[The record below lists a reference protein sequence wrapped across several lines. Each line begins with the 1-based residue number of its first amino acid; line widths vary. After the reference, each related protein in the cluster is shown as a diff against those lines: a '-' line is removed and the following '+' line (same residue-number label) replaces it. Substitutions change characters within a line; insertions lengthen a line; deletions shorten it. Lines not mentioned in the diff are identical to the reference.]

1 MHSQALEGN
10 VLGDSPDR
18 EVLVYLPPGYE
29 ANSDRRYPVV
39 YSLHGNSAGG
49 QIRLKSYYGSPLPEI
64 MDPLIAERK
73 IGEII
78 IVQPNSINRYGGS
91 QYANSTVSGNWAD
104 FIVHDLVAYI
114 DRNYR
119 TLAKPESRGLTG
131 HSMGGR
137 GALYLSLQYP
147 GIFGVV
153 YATSPDRM
161 AFHKIEVS
169 DEASWRT
176 LLNST
181 APLPFERELRRLL
194 GYSVAFSPNPQK
206 PPYFADFP
214 KTLVGNS
221 LGVNEAVMK
230 RWATFDPAQIVEQ
243 NADPYRGLRA
253 LSFDC
258 GTSDPLIDTTRLFS
272 TILAKHNIS
281 HLFEEYDG
289 GHTDKKNERFKMKVL
304 PMFSKYLV
312 FE

>member
-1 MHSQALEGN
+1 MHSPALEGN

-29 ANSDRRYPVV
+29 ANSDRRYPVI

-49 QIRLKSYYGSPLPEI
+49 QIVLNSYYGSPLPEI
-64 MDPLIAERK
+64 MDPLIAEGN
-73 IGEII
+73 IGEVI

-91 QYANSTVSGNWAD
+91 QYVNSTVSGNWAD
-104 FIVHDLVAYI
+104 FIVYDLVAYI
-114 DRNYR
+114 DGNYR
-119 TLAKPESRGLTG
+119 TLAKSESRGLTG

-137 GALYLSLQYP
+137 GALYLPLQYP

-153 YATSPDRM
+153 YATSPGRM

-181 APLPFERELRRLL
+181 TPPPFERESRRLL
-194 GYSVAFSPNPQK
+194 GYSVAFSPNPGK
-206 PPYFADFP
+206 PPYFDDFP
-214 KTLVGNS
+214 KILVRDTLA
-221 LGVNEAVMK
+221 VNEAVMK
-230 RWATFDPAQIVEQ
+230 RWATVDPAQIAEQ

-253 LSFDC
+253 LYFDC
-258 GTSDPLIDTTRLFS
+258 GTSDHLIDTTRLFS

-289 GHTDKKNERFKMKVL
+289 GHIDKKNERFRMKVL